1 MSRPRSPNP
10 PEPVPAAECDHARI
24 RHLSKVV
31 THCVRCH
38 VRMHRDRG
46 DWKVSEEVIDVARAE
61 ALVVAR
67 ETKEGI

>member
-1 MSRPRSPNP
+1 MDGNDVIRVS
-10 PEPVPAAECDHARI
+10 ECDHARI
-24 RHLSKVV
+24 RHFSKVV

-46 DWKVSEEVIDVARAE
+46 DWKVSEEVIDVVRAE

-67 ETKEGI
+67 EAKEGF